1 MQSTRITYT
10 SATVPSLSRRLAST
24 AVPPPPAQYHLPYTQ
39 ALTVG
44 EMRCIDMML
53 TLIICSA
60 ALLLYV
66 TVMCHISTRGKK
78 NPPRS
83 ASYLD
88 RYGHAATNGRLSSSS
103 CA

>member
-24 AVPPPPAQYHLPYTQ
+24 AVPPPPLQYHLPYTQ
-39 ALTVG
+39 ALTVVR
-44 EMRCIDMML
+44 ETRYIDRML

-60 ALLLYV
+60 SLLLYV

-83 ASYLD
+83 AI
-88 RYGHAATNGRLSSSS
+88 
-103 CA
+103 